1 MRYVLIVA
9 DGDIALNFVNKV
21 LDDYSSNNFYIVL
34 YRDSRFLPKKYP
46 NTFRFHECDYTSV
59 FRIESCLDNDDI
71 SDIFIVLQDEKEGD
85 VVYNYLRKNY
95 KKSRIVR
102 SIHAPEISYET
113 KTKSDGNLVI
123 VAETNAVASRLLLR
137 MPNVPVIPR
146 GFGLEK
152 GEIMEIG
159 VPSGSIYAYR
169 QIDTIEQTGWRIV
182 GIYRANRF
190 ILSTQDVVILPG
202 DILLVAGEPQKT
214 RMIYNQIKAD
224 IGQFPAPFGRDI
236 CLILDMHL
244 QSKTTMLH
252 DCKEAIYLHRHLKSA
267 KLTIKVLHAT
277 DFDTIKE
284 LEKLRNEDIAV
295 VIDYENL
302 DFIQTL
308 ENKISE
314 KVGFIIVSQEI
325 FAKRTYR
332 KALWKSKLPVLK
344 IGIYSLRPNNYN
356 HTLSKQ
362 QLYDQKKMLYPPNVT
377 TSFLVSS
384 GDGYRDSN
392 IATLIFDI
400 SKQLC
405 IDVTVYDFEP
415 DGHFNNKIDEECEN
429 LSRIF
434 EKKYTIEY
442 SDINNPIFYMRGLN
456 KPVLHF
462 IPFRMS
468 ITRSKL
474 VAYTRTQFES
484 LSCMDNKNPQ
494 LFIPV
499 NE

>member
-9 DGDIALNFVNKV
+9 DGDIALHFVHKV

-46 NTFRFHECDYTSV
+46 NTFRFHECDYTSS
-59 FRIESCLDNDDI
+59 FRLESCLDNDDV

-85 VVYNYLRKNY
+85 VVYDYLRKKY

-113 KTKSDGNLVI
+113 TKKNDGNLIV

-146 GFGLEK
+146 GFGLEQ

-159 VPSGSIYAYR
+159 VPSGSIFAYR
-169 QIDTIEQTGWRIV
+169 QIDTIKQVGWCIV
-182 GIYRANRF
+182 GIYRASKF
-190 ILSTQDVVILPG
+190 ILATQDLVISPG

-236 CLILDMHL
+236 CLILDMRL
-244 QSKTTMLH
+244 QPKTTMLH
-252 DCKEAIYLHRHLKSA
+252 DCKEAIYVHRHLKSA
-267 KLTIKVLHAT
+267 KLTIKILHAT
-277 DFDTIKE
+277 EFEIIKE
-284 LEKLRNEDIAV
+284 LEELRDEDIAV
-295 VIDYENL
+295 VVDYENL

-308 ENKISE
+308 KNKISG

-325 FAKRTYR
+325 FAKRAYR
-332 KALWKSKLPVLK
+332 KALWASRLPVLK
-344 IGIYSLRPNNYN
+344 IGSHSLRPDNYD

-362 QLYDQKKMLYPPNVT
+362 QLYAQKKMLYPPNVA
-377 TSFLVSS
+377 TSLLVSL
-384 GDGYRDSN
+384 GDEYRDSN
-392 IATLIFDI
+392 ISTLVFDI

-405 IDVTVYDFEP
+405 LDVSVYDFEP
-415 DGHFNNKIDEECEN
+415 DGHFNNEIDEEFEN

-434 EKKYTIEY
+434 ERKYTIKHNNT
-442 SDINNPIFYMRGLN
+442 DNPIFYIQGLD
-456 KPVLHF
+456 KPILHF
-462 IPFRMS
+462 IPFRMA
-468 ITRSKL
+468 ITRSRL
-474 VAYTRTQFES
+474 TAYMRTQFES
-484 LSCMDNKNPQ
+484 IVCMDNANPQ

-499 NE
+499 SE

>member
-9 DGDIALNFVNKV
+9 DGDIALNFVHKV

-46 NTFRFHECDYTSV
+46 NTFRFHECDYTST
-59 FRIESCLDNDDI
+59 FRLESCLENNDI
-71 SDIFIVLQDEKEGD
+71 GDIFIVLQDEKEGD
-85 VVYNYLRKNY
+85 VVYEYLRKNY

-113 KTKSDGNLVI
+113 TKKSDGNLVI

-146 GFGLEK
+146 GFGLEQ

-159 VPSGSIYAYR
+159 VPSGSIYAHR
-169 QIDTIEQTGWRIV
+169 QIDTIEQSGWCIV
-182 GIYRANRF
+182 GIYRQNRF
-190 ILSTQDVVILPG
+190 ILATHDVVIFPG

-236 CLILDMHL
+236 CLILDMRL
-244 QSKTTMLH
+244 QPKETMLH

-277 DFDTIKE
+277 DFETIKALEE
-284 LEKLRNEDIAV
+284 LKSEDIAV

-325 FAKRTYR
+325 FAKRAYR
-332 KALWKSKLPVLK
+332 RALWESRLPVLK
-344 IGIYSLRPNNYN
+344 IGMYSLRPDNYD

-362 QLYDQKKMLYPPNVT
+362 QLYTQKKMLYPPNVVA
-377 TSFLVSS
+377 SLLVSS

-405 IDVTVYDFEP
+405 LDVAVYDFEP
-415 DGHFNNKIDEECEN
+415 DGHFNNKIDEEFEN

-434 EKKYTIEY
+434 ERKYTIQHNNI
-442 SDINNPIFYMRGLN
+442 DNPIFHIQGLN
-456 KPVLHF
+456 KPILHF

-468 ITRSKL
+468 ITRSRFA
-474 VAYTRTQFES
+474 AYIRTQFES
-484 LSCMDNKNPQ
+484 IACMDNTNPQ

-499 NE
+499 SE